1 MLVQLSSLEL
11 PIWPKV
17 QLLQEYTLAIAN
29 VTKVHKTTVNVSN
42 ISHLLIPEELIVRL
56 FLNTSVIFNLAI
68 FIFTLILVNLILLNL
83 QVIPFC
89 LNLLV
94 LFFAPA

>member
-42 ISHLLIPEELIVRL
+42 ISHLLISEELVIRIT
-56 FLNTSVIFNLAI
+56 FITHIIFNLPI
-68 FIFTLILVNLILLNL
+68 LILGFILVNFIFLNL
-83 QVIPFC
+83 KIVS
-89 LNLLV
+89 LSLDLLMF
-94 LFFAPA
+94 LLAPE